1 MADSAAI
8 PTLHALRI
16 DFKRLRY
23 TLEFFEEVLGPEAR
37 QVVNEIKTM
46 QDHLGDLNDAAVAE
60 TMLRE
65 FVDHHN
71 ETYSGVPLV
80 MRPDISGVLA
90 YAAAKDEEKRRLL
103 ETFPEAWAN
112 FNRDQVRRDLA
123 LAVSVL

>member
-1 MADSAAI
+1 
-8 PTLHALRI
+8 
-16 DFKRLRY
+16 
-23 TLEFFEEVLGPEAR
+23 
-37 QVVNEIKTM
+37 M

-103 ETFPEAWAN
+103 ETFPKAWAK